1 MTAQTT
7 TQRTAAHRR
16 RMAEKMARYEG
27 ALQLAHDTLHECTA
41 VLTASDCAKVSQVMQ
56 RCREALQGSETTQK
70 PLDPTQRG

>member
-27 ALQLAHDTLHECTA
+27 ALREIAAMSVWADEPDA
-41 VLTASDCAKVSQVMQ
+41 VEMRDRAQKALNPTDPAKS
-56 RCREALQGSETTQK
+56 
-70 PLDPTQRG
+70 

>member
-27 ALQLAHDTLHECTA
+27 ALERIAASERAAGIYDTLGNAHI
-41 VLTASDCAKVSQVMQ
+41 AS
-56 RCREALQGSETTQK
+56 EALNPT
-70 PLDPTQRG
+70 DPAKS

>member
-27 ALQLAHDTLHECTA
+27 ALREIDELAFNALESVIDRTDALKGIATK
-41 VLTASDCAKVSQVMQ
+41 ASQALNPTDPAKS
-56 RCREALQGSETTQK
+56 
-70 PLDPTQRG
+70 